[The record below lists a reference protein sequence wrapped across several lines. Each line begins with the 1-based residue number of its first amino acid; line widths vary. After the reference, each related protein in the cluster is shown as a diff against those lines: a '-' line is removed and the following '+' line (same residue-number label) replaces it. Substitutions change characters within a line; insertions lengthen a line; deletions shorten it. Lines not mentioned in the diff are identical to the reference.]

1 MIASPSLLAGTGGEK
16 RARVAALR
24 FSHDNPRTGLSVGTD
39 SQEIALKFPVPLPHH
54 ARHRVLHE
62 FAGRGKEYLGLGDDT
77 VRPSGKVLTPMQ
89 WHHNLRAPYSRKWR
103 LVSCRLINISVSLSF
118 D

>member
-1 MIASPSLLAGTGGEK
+1 MNASPSLLAGTGGEK

-24 FSHDNPRTGLSVGTD
+24 FSHDNPRTGLSVGTY

-62 FAGRGKEYLGLGDDT
+62 FAGRGKGIPWAWGGHGPHFRESAHTDGTITYA
-77 VRPSGKVLTPMQ
+77 
-89 WHHNLRAPYSRKWR
+89 APYSRNWR